1 MSRASDHVNT
11 FITKW
16 RRNHFTICDAGGC
29 KPLHFSLICEEI
41 MRDSIGN
48 FELMILLALIRL
60 GDEAYGVPIA
70 KEIETRTGREI
81 SIASVYTALD
91 RLATKQL
98 VSSELGEPTPERGGR
113 AKRYFRITPKGMREV
128 RDTRR
133 VLLKFW
139 EGVPKLDRGGA

>member
-1 MSRASDHVNT
+1 
-11 FITKW
+11 
-16 RRNHFTICDAGGC
+16 
-29 KPLHFSLICEEI
+29 
-41 MRDSIGN
+41 MRDNIGN

-70 KEIETRTGREI
+70 KEIETRSGREI

-91 RLATKQL
+91 RLTAKQF

-113 AKRYFRITPKGMREV
+113 AKRYFRITAKGLREV

-133 VLLKFW
+133 VLVKFW
-139 EGVPKLDRGGA
+139 EGLPKLERGGA